1 MPSRTLQRRAV
12 GYARVSVDH
21 EHKVSPEIQ
30 AEAIEQ
36 LCAAKGWNLAHMEVE
51 RGRSAGTGK
60 KRPGLDRVREM
71 IRCGEADVLV
81 VWKLDRCSRSV
92 HDFSVLLEELHSQE
106 AGFVSCTESF
116 DTSDPMGEAMVQ
128 ITMVFAQ
135 LERARSS
142 QRALA
147 WHAHRARRGD
157 PYLGRAPF
165 GYVRARDQHGRP
177 TGPLELDET
186 TAPLVRRAAGLFLE
200 TGSMGEVQRFL
211 GEHGYERWTQSLR
224 KGLASPQLAGIR
236 MADGVPITGSWPAI
250 LDVETHQ
257 AIVAELNKPE
267 RGRGRPAGERWL
279 LSGFLVCGKCGQ
291 SMLAGGHHQVK
302 AKGGIVKRQR
312 HYRCARPVN
321 LSTGCGTTMAAEP
334 LEAWVAAAL
343 LAKVT
348 PQLWR
353 KLRSARARRAP
364 NDADAAEA
372 DLVVLA
378 RRFGAGELL
387 EVEWNSARTVLLE
400 RIAGAESTAALR
412 PADVPDV
419 KDLRAAWRRGD
430 LSIRDKRRV
439 FAAVVEQITINRG
452 VRGRSLVGNRPED
465 RVVITWRSIVC
476 TAEAPPH

>member
-1 MPSRTLQRRAV
+1 VPSKVLQRRAV
-12 GYARVSVDH
+12 GYVRVSVDH
-21 EHKVSPEIQ
+21 ERKVSPEIQ
-30 AEAIEQ
+30 ADAIEK
-36 LCAAKGWNLAHMEVE
+36 LCAAKGWNLVHTEVE
-51 RGRSAGTGK
+51 RGRSAATGK
-60 KRPGLDRVREM
+60 KRPGLDHVREM
-71 IRCGEADVLV
+71 IRCGEADVLT

-92 HDFSVLLEELHSQE
+92 HDFSVLLEELRSQD
-106 AGFVSCTESF
+106 AGFLSCTESF

-165 GYVRARDQHGRP
+165 GYVRARDEHGRP
-177 TGPLELDET
+177 AGPLAIDET
-186 TAPLVRRAAGLFLE
+186 TAPLVRRAATLFLA

-211 GEHGYERWTQSLR
+211 GEHGYERWSQSLR

-236 MADGVPITGSWPAI
+236 IVDGVPITGSWPAI

-312 HYRCARPVN
+312 HYRCARPGN

-334 LEAWVAAAL
+334 LEAWVEAAVL
-343 LAKVT
+343 TRVT

-353 KLRSARARRAP
+353 KLRSARARRKP
-364 NDADAAEA
+364 RDSEAAEA
-372 DLVVLA
+372 DLVALA

-387 EVEWNSARTVLLE
+387 EVEWNAARTVLLE
-400 RIAGAESTAALR
+400 RIAAAEDSSTMR

-419 KDLRAAWRRGD
+419 RDLHGAWCRGE
-430 LSIRDKRRV
+430 LSIHDKRRV
-439 FAAVVEQITINRG
+439 LTAAVEAITINRG
-452 VRGRSLVGNRPED
+452 VRGRSFVGNRPED
-465 RVVITWRSIVC
+465 RVVITWRTTVC
-476 TAEAPPH
+476 TAAAAPD

>member
-1 MPSRTLQRRAV
+1 MPSEALQRRAV
-12 GYARVSVDH
+12 GYVRVSVDH
-21 EHKVSPEIQ
+21 ERKVSPEIQ
-30 AEAIEQ
+30 AEAIEK
-36 LCAAKGWNLAHMEVE
+36 LCAAKGWKLDHTEVE

-60 KRPGLDRVREM
+60 KRPGLDHVREV

-92 HDFSVLLEELHSQE
+92 HDFAVLLEELRSQD

-165 GYVRARDQHGRP
+165 GYVRARDEHGRP
-177 TGPLELDET
+177 IGPLELDKT
-186 TAPLVRRAAGLFLE
+186 TAPLVRRAAALFLA

-211 GEHGYERWTQSLR
+211 GEHGYERWTQALR

-236 MADGVPITGSWPAI
+236 IVDGVPITGSWPAI
-250 LDVETHQ
+250 LDVSTHE

-267 RGRGRPAGERWL
+267 RGRGRRAGERWL
-279 LSGFLVCGKCGQ
+279 LSGLLVCGRCGQ
-291 SMLAGGHHQVK
+291 SILAGGHHQVK
-302 AKGGIVKRQR
+302 AKGRSLKRQR
-312 HYRCARPVN
+312 HYRCARPGN

-334 LEAWVAAAL
+334 LEEWVEAAL

-353 KLRSARARRAP
+353 TLRSTRTRRAP
-364 NDADAAEA
+364 RDVAAAEA

-387 EVEWNSARTVLLE
+387 EVEWNAARAVLLE
-400 RIAGAESTAALR
+400 RIAAAEMTTTPR
-412 PADVPDV
+412 PAEVPDV
-419 KDLRAAWRRGD
+419 KDLHAAWRRGD
-430 LSIRDKRRV
+430 
-439 FAAVVEQITINRG
+439 
-452 VRGRSLVGNRPED
+452 
-465 RVVITWRSIVC
+465 
-476 TAEAPPH
+476 

>member
-1 MPSRTLQRRAV
+1 MPSRALQRRAV
-12 GYARVSVDH
+12 GYVRVSVDH
-21 EHKVSPEIQ
+21 ERKVSPEIQ
-30 AEAIEQ
+30 AEAIEK
-36 LCAAKGWNLAHMEVE
+36 LCAAKVWNLVQIEVE

-60 KRPGLDRVREM
+60 KRPGLDHVREM

-92 HDFSVLLEELHSQE
+92 HDFSVLLEELRTE
-106 AGFVSCTESF
+106 NAGFVSCTESF

-147 WHAHRARRGD
+147 WHAHRASRGD

-165 GYVRARDQHGRP
+165 GYVRTRDEHGRP
-177 TGPLELDET
+177 AGPLEIDET
-186 TAPLVRRAAGLFLE
+186 TAPLVRRAAELFLS
-200 TGSMGEVQRFL
+200 TGSMAEVQRFL

-224 KGLASPQLAGIR
+224 KGLASQLAGIR
-236 MADGVPITGSWPAI
+236 IVDGVPITGSWPAI
-250 LDVETHQ
+250 LDVETHR

-267 RGRGRPAGERWL
+267 RGHGRPAGERWL
-279 LSGFLVCGKCGQ
+279 LSGFLMCGKCGQ

-312 HYRCARPVN
+312 HYRCARPGN
-321 LSTGCGTTMAAEP
+321 LSTGCGTTMAAKP
-334 LEAWVAAAL
+334 LEAWVEAAV

-348 PQLWR
+348 PQRWR

-364 NDADAAEA
+364 SDAEAAEA
-372 DLVVLA
+372 DLVLLA

-387 EVEWNSARTVLLE
+387 EVEWNAARTVLLE
-400 RIAGAESTAALR
+400 RIAATEAMTTLR

-419 KDLRAAWRRGD
+419 RDLHASWRRGD
-430 LSIRDKRRV
+430 LSVRDKRRV
-439 FAAVVEQITINRG
+439 LDAVVERITINRG
-452 VRGRSLVGNRPED
+452 VRGRSFVGNRPED
-465 RVVITWRSIVC
+465 RVVITWRSTVC
-476 TAEAPPH
+476 TAAAMPD

>member
-1 MPSRTLQRRAV
+1 
-12 GYARVSVDH
+12 
-21 EHKVSPEIQ
+21 
-30 AEAIEQ
+30 
-36 LCAAKGWNLAHMEVE
+36 
-51 RGRSAGTGK
+51 
-60 KRPGLDRVREM
+60 M
-71 IRCGEADVLV
+71 IRCGEADTLV

-92 HDFSVLLEELHSQE
+92 HDFSVLLEDLRAED
-106 AGFVSCTESF
+106 AGFASCTESF

-147 WHAHRARRGD
+147 WHAHRASRGD
-157 PYLGRAPF
+157 PFLGRPPF
-165 GYVRARDQHGRP
+165 GYVRAKDEDGRP
-177 TGPLELDET
+177 AGPLEIDET
-186 TAPLVRRAAGLFLE
+186 TAPLVRQAAELFLS
-200 TGSMGEVQRFL
+200 TGSMGEVRRFL

-236 MADGVPITGSWPAI
+236 VVDGVAIAGTWPAI
-250 LDVETHQ
+250 LDVETHL
-257 AIVAELNKPE
+257 AIVAKLNDPE

-279 LSGFLVCGKCGQ
+279 LSGFLVCGECGR

-312 HYRCARPVN
+312 HYRCRRPGNV
-321 LSTGCGTTMAAEP
+321 STGCGMTMAAEP
-334 LEAWVAAAL
+334 LEAWVEAAV

-353 KLRSARARRAP
+353 RLRSARTRRAP
-364 NDADAAEA
+364 RDVESAEA

-387 EVEWNSARTVLLE
+387 EVEWNAARAVLLE
-400 RIAGAESTAALR
+400 RIAAAEAAFALR

-419 KDLRAAWRRGD
+419 EDLHAAWRRGE
-430 LSIRDKRRV
+430 LSVHDKRRV
-439 FAAVVEQITINRG
+439 LAAVVERIAINRG
-452 VRGRSLVGNRPED
+452 VRGRSFLGNRPED
-465 RVVITWRSIVC
+465 RVLINWRSTVC
-476 TAEAPPH
+476 TAAATPG